1 MHRIAV
7 CVILICV
14 VLLLPLRP
22 TEAQSDTTTTYA
34 GFGYTL
40 EMPSGWSGRSLY
52 FGDFAMIEITVLM
65 PSAVPDFPDDLD
77 EYDPF
82 ESLLHELG
90 QMAGEWRDELTTQP
104 AFIVYS
110 VHVGGEEL
118 IVDEAALVANLTD
131 PDNTTTPGMNFDTL
145 EPITIGTLQGMS
157 ATGTI
162 PGAGG
167 LKDFNF
173 QFYGAAFTLPGR
185 VMLLGGVAPDTLF
198 EGQQA
203 TFENMLQSFQLTNPA
218 PFVFEQAAATHRFDG
233 EIFSVQYPADWIFQV
248 EDEEFTYFT
257 NAAVPAGQSMDDLNN
272 IFNAALAN
280 GEMILALTYFD
291 AESSEVEDLDIFS
304 PEAMMAT
311 LMKGTAF
318 SALTEYTW
326 QGTPILEGQL
336 AVTEAFSITLYIMPK
351 GDGFVMAG
359 TFYPTAEPIDPTVVY
374 TVLTSL
380 KLK

>member
-1 MHRIAV
+1 MQRIAYLM
-7 CVILICV
+7 LICA
-14 VLLLPLRP
+14 VLLFPIRL
-22 TEAQSDTTTTYA
+22 THAQTDPTTTYG

-40 EMPSGWSGRSLY
+40 EIPDGWSGRSFY

-65 PSAVPDFPDDLD
+65 PSSVPNFPDDLD
-77 EYDPF
+77 EDDPF

-118 IVDEAALVANLTD
+118 IVDEATLVANFTD
-131 PDNTTTPGMNFDTL
+131 PDSTAISGMNFDNL

-167 LKDFNF
+167 LKGFNF

-185 VMLLGGVAPDTLF
+185 AMLLGGVAPDTRF
-198 EGQQA
+198 EGEQA

-218 PFVFEQAAATHRFDG
+218 PFVFEQPAVTHRYDG
-233 EIFSVQYPADWIFQV
+233 ENFSVQYPADWLFQV
-248 EDEEFTYFT
+248 ADEEFTYFT
-257 NAAVPAGQSMDDLNN
+257 NAAVPAGRSIDDLND
-272 IFNAALAN
+272 IFSGGLAN
-280 GEMILALTYFD
+280 GEMILTLTYFD
-291 AESSEVEDLDIFS
+291 AESSEVENLDVFS
-304 PEAMMAT
+304 PEAMLAT
-311 LMKGTAF
+311 LLKGTAF

-326 QGTPILEGQL
+326 QGIPILEGQL
-336 AVTEAFSITLYIMPK
+336 AISEAFSITLYIMPK

-359 TFYPTAEPIDPTVVY
+359 LFYPTAEPIDPSVVH

-380 KLK
+380 KVK

>member
-1 MHRIAV
+1 MRRMLV
-7 CVILICV
+7 CLMLI
-14 VLLLPLRP
+14 VLLFPIRP
-22 TEAQSDTTTTYA
+22 THAQTDATTPYA

-40 EMPSGWSGRSLY
+40 EMPSAWSGRSFY
-52 FGDFAMIEITVLM
+52 FGDAAMIEITVLM
-65 PSAVPDFPDDLD
+65 PSPVPDFPDDLD
-77 EYDPF
+77 EDDPF
-82 ESLLHELG
+82 ESFLDELG

-118 IVDEAALVANLTD
+118 IVDEATLVANLTD
-131 PDNTTTPGMNFDTL
+131 PDNPATPGMNFDTL

-167 LKDFNF
+167 LRGFNF
-173 QFYGAAFTLPGR
+173 QFYGAAFTLPGQA
-185 VMLLGGVAPDTLF
+185 MLLGGVAPDTLF
-198 EGQQA
+198 EGEQA
-203 TFENMLQSFQLTNPA
+203 TFEHMLQSFQLTNPA
-218 PFVFEQAAATHRFDG
+218 PFVFEQPVATHRFDG

-248 EDEEFTYFT
+248 ENEEFTYFT
-257 NAAVPAGQSMDDLNN
+257 NAVVPAGQSMDDLND
-272 IFNAALAN
+272 IFNKAVAN

-291 AESSEVEDLDIFS
+291 AESSEVEELDIFS
-304 PEAMMAT
+304 PEAMLAT
-311 LMKGTAF
+311 LMQGTAF
-318 SALTEYTW
+318 STLTEYTW
-326 QGTPILEGQL
+326 QGIPILEGQL

-359 TFYPTAEPIDPTVVY
+359 TFYPTAEPIDPSVAY

-380 KLK
+380 QLK